1 MIKQLMILGVSLVC
15 FTACS
20 KDNGLVNNEAKKVE
34 VKFNVQALNVD
45 VQPMNVSKSIGTRA
59 EANSVLTDIQYYF
72 FNTETNEKVSGSQ
85 SSLSTDGVFGQ
96 ISVLLSPG
104 HYDAIFLGNTA
115 NNAGGTF
122 SVNLGDNITSGSAFS
137 VFDKEVFYLKTTYD
151 ITSATKSEEVDL
163 SRVVGKLVL
172 QLNDKS
178 IPSDVSRIGVSFDY
192 LPRFRPMYNEST
204 TTTIGYHETFNKDL
218 VFTSSQIDELGVFLL
233 PQQSKTMTI
242 TTYDSKNNPLGST
255 HVVFSIYSNKRTV
268 VQGNLFDV
276 LNGRGFTITVTDTWD
291 ADVIIPL

>member
-1 MIKQLMILGVSLVC
+1 MIKKLMILGVSL
-15 FTACS
+15 ACLVACN
-20 KDNGLVNNEAKKVE
+20 KDKGLESSEAQKVE

-45 VQPMNVSKSIGTRA
+45 VQPMNASRSVTTRA

-72 FNTETNEKVSGSQ
+72 FNTVTNEKVSGNQ
-85 SSLSTDGVFGQ
+85 ASSTVGGVFGQ
-96 ISVLLSPG
+96 ISVMLSPG
-104 HYDAIFLGNTA
+104 RYDAVFLGNTV
-115 NNAGGTF
+115 NNTDGIF
-122 SVNLGDNITSGSAFS
+122 SVSLGDNITSNSAFS
-137 VFDKEVFYLKTTYD
+137 VFNKEVFYLKTTYD

-178 IPSDVSRIGVSFDY
+178 VPNDVSRIGVSFDY

-204 TTTIGYHETFNKDL
+204 TTPIGYHETFNQDL
-218 VFTSSQIDELGVFLL
+218 TFTNSQIDEIGVFLL

-242 TTYDSKNNPLGST
+242 TIYDSENNPQGST
-255 HVVFSIYSNKRTV
+255 HVVFSIYSNKKTII
-268 VQGNLFDV
+268 QGNLFDI
-276 LNGRGFTITVTDTWD
+276 LNNRGFTVTVTDTWD

>member
-1 MIKQLMILGVSLVC
+1 MILGVSLAC
-15 FTACS
+15 FTACN
-20 KDNGLVNNEAKKVE
+20 KDKGFENNEVKKVE

-45 VQPMNVSKSIGTRA
+45 VQPMNAARSVTTRA
-59 EANSVLTDIQYYF
+59 EEKSVLTDIQYYF
-72 FNTETNEKVSGSQ
+72 FNTVTNEKVSGNQ
-85 SSLSTDGVFGQ
+85 SSSTTGGAFGQ
-96 ISVLLSPG
+96 ISVMLSPG
-104 HYDAIFLGNTA
+104 RYDAVFLGNTA
-115 NNAGGTF
+115 NNAGGIF
-122 SVNLGDNITSGSAFS
+122 SVNLGDNITSNSAFS
-137 VFDKEVFYLKTTYD
+137 VFNKEVFYLKTTYD

-172 QLNDKS
+172 QLNDKN
-178 IPSDVSRIGVSFDY
+178 IPNDVSRIGVSFDY

-204 TTTIGYHETFNKDL
+204 TTPIGYHETFNKDL
-218 VFTSSQIDELGVFLL
+218 VFTNSQIDELGVFLL

-255 HVVFSIYSNKRTV
+255 HVVFSIYSNKKTV
-268 VQGNLFDV
+268 IQGNLFDI